1 LTASLATPALLGL
14 VAAVTWGVHDFI
26 GRFSARAMGQAN
38 TTFGVMLAGLLV
50 LTLLL
55 LAGAGL
61 PGLSAGRSTLI
72 PLVAGGAYATATVL
86 LFTGYR
92 MGSMSVVSPLA
103 GSYPVFIVAF
113 NVALGSRPSLSAWAG
128 MAAVLAG
135 SLIVALVTG
144 EHERSGHIGEGL
156 SARVVAVSLAAA
168 LCFAVG
174 IGAGQVAVAGA
185 DALQATWIA
194 RIAAVATVAGML
206 AVPRLRAP
214 APLRWWP
221 AVAVMGLLDTTA
233 MVAVFTAGQMPNP
246 EIAAVT
252 GASFGGVVGLLG
264 WIVLKEPVG
273 ALQWSGIGLIMAG
286 VAVLTA
292 WG

>member
-1 LTASLATPALLGL
+1 
-14 VAAVTWGVHDFI
+14 
-26 GRFSARAMGQAN
+26 MGQAN
-38 TTFGVMLAGLLV
+38 TTFGVMFSGLAALTLV
-50 LTLLL
+50 LWF
-55 LAGAGL
+55 GAGL
-61 PGLSAGRSTLI
+61 PVLSAGRSTIL
-72 PLVAGGAYATATVL
+72 PLVAGVAYAAATVL

-103 GSYPVFIVAF
+103 GSYPALNVGF
-113 NVALGSRPSLSAWAG
+113 NLIMGSRPSLLAWAG
-128 MAAVLAG
+128 MAAVFAG
-135 SLIVALVTG
+135 SLIVALATG
-144 EHERSGHIGEGL
+144 EHEKSGHIGEGL

-174 IGAGQVAVAGA
+174 IGAGQAATVGA
-185 DALQATWIA
+185 NALQATWIA

-206 AVPRLRAP
+206 AVPAMRAP

-221 AVAVMGLLDTTA
+221 AVVVMGLLDTTA
-233 MVAVFTAGQMPNP
+233 MICVFSAGQMPNP

-264 WIVLKEPVG
+264 WLVLKEPVG
-273 ALQWSGIGLIMAG
+273 GLQWSGIGLIMSG

>member
-1 LTASLATPALLGL
+1 MSASLATPALLGL
-14 VAAVTWGVHDFI
+14 VAALTWGLHDFI
-26 GRFSARAMGQAN
+26 GRFSSRAIGQAN
-38 TTFGVMLAGLLV
+38 TTFGVMLAGLCALTLV
-50 LTLLL
+50 LM
-55 LAGAGL
+55 AGNGL
-61 PGLSAGRSTLI
+61 PALTFDEATVV
-72 PLVAGGAYATATVL
+72 PLVAGAAYAVATLL

-103 GSYPVFIVAF
+103 GSYPALNVAF
-113 NVALGSRPSLSAWAG
+113 NVAMGSRPSVWAWAG
-128 MAAVLAG
+128 MAAVFAG
-135 SLIVALVTG
+135 SLIVAFVTG
-144 EHERSGHIGEGL
+144 EHEKSGHIGEGL
-156 SARVVAVSLAAA
+156 SAKVVAVSLAAG

-174 IGAGQVAVAGA
+174 VGAGQTATAHA
-185 DALQATWIA
+185 AALEATWIA
-194 RIAAVATVAGML
+194 RIAAVLAVAGVL
-206 AVPRLRAP
+206 AVPGLRAP

-233 MVAVFTAGQMPNP
+233 MFSVFKAGQMPQP

-264 WIVLKEPVG
+264 WLVLKEPVG
-273 ALQWSGIGLIMAG
+273 ALQWSGIGLIMSG